1 MKPLNTFLPT
11 NLTEDSDE
19 KGWLVEVECY
29 VTDTISTLK
38 DKLEEMTGISSNSQ
52 KLIFGGKRMDED
64 RSLSY
69 YGVEP
74 ESIKLVT
81 LGIEQQTMAE
91 CHIESNTLLYLS
103 LPTSFSGT
111 DQTLLVEWTHFGQ
124 QGKLMRAEG
133 YIEKDPTLAL
143 ITSISTKDAKQASQ
157 IRKLSSVAHKSL
169 TAKFPIRVTKIA
181 TGEVI
186 KLTVT
191 RSSTIKHVLEMIRE
205 EEHGYQF

>member
-52 KLIFGGKRMDED
+52 KLIFGGKRLDDE

-91 CHIESNTLLYLS
+91 CHIESNTHLYLS
-103 LPTSFSGT
+103 LPTSLSGT

-143 ITSISTKDAKQASQ
+143 ITSISSKDAKQASQ
-157 IRKLSSVAHKSL
+157 IRKLSATHKSL
-169 TAKFPIRVTKIA
+169 TSKFPIRVTKIA
-181 TGEVI
+181 TGEIV
-186 KLTVT
+186 KLTVS
-191 RSSTIKHVLEMIRE
+191 RSSTIKQVLEMIRE
-205 EEHGYQF
+205 EEHGFQF